1 MWRVS
6 CVLTAGAWAVYS
18 RTGLSLTQ
26 ELKVGVKD
34 PVPVSQEKAGVE
46 GELCADCWRL
56 GCLLQ
61 DRALAHTGIKGR
73 WVGPSSRV
81 PGEGWCGG

>member
-1 MWRVS
+1 
-6 CVLTAGAWAVYS
+6 VLIAGGSAAYF
-18 RTGLSLTQ
+18 RTGHSLTQ

-34 PVPVSQEKAGVE
+34 PVPVSQEKSGVE

-61 DRALAHTGIKGR
+61 ERALTHTGIKGR
-73 WVGPSSRV
+73 WVGPSSCFL
-81 PGEGWCGG
+81 GEGRCGG